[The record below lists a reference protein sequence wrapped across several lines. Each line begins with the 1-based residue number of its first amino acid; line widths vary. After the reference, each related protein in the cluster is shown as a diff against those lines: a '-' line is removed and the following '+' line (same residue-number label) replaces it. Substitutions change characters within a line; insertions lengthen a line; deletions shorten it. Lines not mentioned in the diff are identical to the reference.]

1 MSRLKKSKFRMDI
14 YIGDGMLELSI
25 YISEQEFK
33 DFLSDLKEQHSKHND
48 TNQEFYTEYHTK
60 VKEYLMKRIITVKEF
75 ADSFLEPLQPVR
87 ITDFES
93 EHVYFT
99 GRAEQIQNTDS
110 IVYSAR
116 LQCVQQYH
124 GLTEPD
130 GIELFI

>member
-1 MSRLKKSKFRMDI
+1 
-14 YIGDGMLELSI
+14 
-25 YISEQEFK
+25 
-33 DFLSDLKEQHSKHND
+33 
-48 TNQEFYTEYHTK
+48 
-60 VKEYLMKRIITVKEF
+60 MKRIITVKEF
-75 ADSFLEPLQPVR
+75 VDSFLEPLQPVR

-93 EHVYFT
+93 EHIYFN
-99 GRAEQIQNTDS
+99 GKAEQIQNTDN